1 MISQTG
7 IDLIKKW
14 EGFSVMPYKDAG
26 GKPTIG
32 YGHLIK
38 AGEKFDRGISLPDA
52 EMLLLDDIVEAEKAV
67 VRLLDKVP
75 LSGSQCDAL
84 TSLVYNIGVGA
95 FENSQ
100 LYDLLLKRDFVA
112 AAGQFPRW
120 CFVNKK
126 GNAGLLNR
134 RLDEM
139 KLFMKER

>member
-1 MISQTG
+1 MISQIG
-7 IDLIKKW
+7 IDLIKKR
-14 EGFSVMPYKDAG
+14 EGFRLLPYADAG

-38 AGEKFDRGISLPDA
+38 ADENFDRGISLPDA
-52 EMLLLDDIVEAEKAV
+52 EILLLDDIVESERAV

-75 LSGSQCDAL
+75 LSGNQCDAL
-84 TSLVYNIGVGA
+84 TSFVFNVGVGA

-100 LYDLLLKRDFVA
+100 LYDLLVKRDFVA

>member
-14 EGFSVMPYKDAG
+14 EGFRLLPYADAG
-26 GKPTIG
+26 GKATIG

-38 AGEKFDRGISLPDA
+38 AGENFDRGISLPDA
-52 EMLLLDDIVEAEKAV
+52 EMLLLDDIVESERAV

-75 LSGSQCDAL
+75 LSGNQYDAL
-84 TSLVYNIGVGA
+84 TSFVFNVGIGA

-100 LYDLLLKRDFVA
+100 LYDLLVKRDFVA

-126 GNAGLLNR
+126 GNVGLLNR

>member
-1 MISQTG
+1 MISQEG

-14 EGFSVMPYKDAG
+14 EGFRLLPYADAG
-26 GKPTIG
+26 GKATIG

-38 AGEKFDRGISLPDA
+38 AGENFDKGVSFSEA
-52 EMLLLDDIVEAEKAV
+52 EMLLLDDVVEAEKAV

-100 LYDLLLKRDFVA
+100 LYDLLVKRDFVA

-126 GNAGLLNR
+126 GNVGLLNR

-139 KLFMKER
+139 RLFMRE

>member
-1 MISQTG
+1 MISQEG

-14 EGFSVMPYKDAG
+14 EGFRLLPYADAG
-26 GKPTIG
+26 GKATIG

-38 AGEKFDRGISLPDA
+38 AGENFDKGVSFSEA

-67 VRLLDKVP
+67 VCLLDKVP

-84 TSLVYNIGVGA
+84 TSFVFNVGVRA

-100 LYDLLLKRDFVA
+100 LYDLLVKRDFVA

-126 GNAGLLNR
+126 GNVGLLNR

-139 KLFMKER
+139 RLFMRE

>member
-1 MISQTG
+1 MISQEG

-14 EGFSVMPYKDAG
+14 EGFRLLPYADAG
-26 GKPTIG
+26 GKATIG

-38 AGEKFDRGISLPDA
+38 AGENFDKGISFSEA
-52 EMLLLDDIVEAEKAV
+52 EMLLLDDVVEAEKAV

-84 TSLVYNIGVGA
+84 TSFVFNVGVGA

-112 AAGQFPRW
+112 TAGQFPRW

-126 GNAGLLNR
+126 GNVGLLNR

-139 KLFMKER
+139 RLFMRE

>member
-1 MISQTG
+1 MISQEG
-7 IDLIKKW
+7 VDLIKKW
-14 EGFSVMPYKDAG
+14 EGFRLLPYADAG
-26 GKPTIG
+26 GKATIG

-38 AGEKFDRGISLPDA
+38 AGENFDKGVSFSEA
-52 EMLLLDDIVEAEKAV
+52 EMLLLDDVVEAEKAV

-100 LYDLLLKRDFVA
+100 LYDLLVKRDFVA

-126 GNAGLLNR
+126 GNVGLLNR

-139 KLFMKER
+139 RLFMRE

>member
-1 MISQTG
+1 MISQEG

-14 EGFSVMPYKDAG
+14 EGFRLLPYADAG

-38 AGEKFDRGISLPDA
+38 AGENFDRGISLPDA
-52 EMLLLDDIVEAEKAV
+52 EILLLDDIVESERAV

-75 LSGSQCDAL
+75 LSGNQCDAL
-84 TSLVYNIGVGA
+84 TSFVFNVGVGA

-100 LYDLLLKRDFVA
+100 LYDLLVKRDFVA

-120 CFVNKK
+120 C
-126 GNAGLLNR
+126 
-134 RLDEM
+134 LDR
-139 KLFMKER
+139 KSVGRERVC

>member
-1 MISQTG
+1 MISQEG

-14 EGFSVMPYKDAG
+14 EGFRLLPYADAG
-26 GKPTIG
+26 GKATIG

-38 AGEKFDRGISLPDA
+38 AGENFDKGVSFSEA

-67 VRLLDKVP
+67 VRLLDQVP

-84 TSLVYNIGVGA
+84 TSFVFNVGVRA

-100 LYDLLLKRDFVA
+100 LYDLLVKRDFVA
-112 AAGQFPRW
+112 AAGQFPRC

-126 GNAGLLNR
+126 GNVGLLNR

-139 KLFMKER
+139 KLFMRD

>member
-1 MISQTG
+1 MISQEG

-14 EGFSVMPYKDAG
+14 EGFRLLPYADVG
-26 GKPTIG
+26 GKATIG

-38 AGEKFDRGISLPDA
+38 AGENFDKGVSFSEA

-84 TSLVYNIGVGA
+84 TSFVFNVGVGA

-100 LYDLLLKRDFVA
+100 LYDLLVKRDFVA

-126 GNAGLLNR
+126 GNVGLLNR

-139 KLFMKER
+139 KLFMRD

>member
-1 MISQTG
+1 MISQEG
-7 IDLIKKW
+7 VDLIKKW
-14 EGFSVMPYKDAG
+14 EGFRLLPYADAG
-26 GKPTIG
+26 GKATIG

-38 AGEKFDRGISLPDA
+38 AGENFDKGISFSEA
-52 EMLLLDDIVEAEKAV
+52 EMLLLDDVVEAEKAV

-100 LYDLLLKRDFVA
+100 LYDLLVKRDFVA

-126 GNAGLLNR
+126 GNVGLLNR

-139 KLFMKER
+139 RLFMRE